1 MYSCRSEVSQDSII
15 FQQKIELNKIDS
27 VFFDLDTMST
37 SRNNSS
43 QVISFNGESYFSFLN
58 KKNNSIYFYSLNSG
72 KLVKKFT
79 FPLNGIDGVGKISH
93 YFLSSFDSVFLYSYG
108 AAKLSL
114 VDSTGEVISNYNI
127 EGDYQAV
134 RPEVNSS
141 RPIFKVKSLLGFNSW
156 GSEKEYYNNDKFP
169 EKSFMF
175 LDVHQGEKKYFISYP
190 DVYKGAIWGVQFY
203 QFYHDVN
210 YKDNKLILS
219 FPIENDLTIFDLESY
234 KTYKVNSNLKK
245 NLQVKPLSYRKGKIV
260 PELTEEVK
268 HQMRQDYYSLIKYD
282 SVNSIYARVVNKRF
296 DENYIS
302 SFSGLYSIF
311 GDYSIIFLNSE
322 FQFIG
327 QIDDLKNRYYITSM
341 FFLNGKLYLEQLQ
354 NYNEDILVFD
364 IFDINFLS
372 EKK

>member
-27 VFFDLDTMST
+27 VFFDLDTLST

-93 YFLSSFDSVFLYSYG
+93 YFLGSFDSVFLYSYG

-169 EKSFMF
+169 EKYFMF

-210 YKDNKLILS
+210 YKDNKLVLS
-219 FPIENDLTIFDLESY
+219 FPIDNDLTIFDLETY

-302 SFSGLYSIF
+302 SFSGLNSIF